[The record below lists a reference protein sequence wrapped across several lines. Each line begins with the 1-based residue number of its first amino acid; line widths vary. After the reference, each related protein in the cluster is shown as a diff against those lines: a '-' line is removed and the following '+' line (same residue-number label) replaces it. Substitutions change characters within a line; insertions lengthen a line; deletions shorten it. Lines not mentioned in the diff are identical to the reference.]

1 MGSKGGFVLLGLLFS
16 LAVLCHVGH
25 SLECYN
31 CVNPAN
37 GCTTAVN
44 CSHNQDTCL
53 IVKAVPTK
61 TYYQCWMF
69 DRCSF
74 EAIAKA
80 LGEKELQYRCCQE
93 NLCNKSDRTSIS
105 GKTAL
110 LVILLLVAVWSF
122 CL

>member
-1 MGSKGGFVLLGLLFS
+1 MGSKGGFILLGPLFI

-25 SLECYN
+25 SLESYSCIN
-31 CVNPAN
+31 AAN
-37 GCTTAVN
+37 GRTTVFSY
-44 CSHNQDTCL
+44 SHNQDTCF
-53 IVKAVPTK
+53 IVKAMPPK

-80 LGEKELQYRCCQE
+80 LGEKELQYRRCQE
-93 NLCNKSDRTSIS
+93 NLGNKSDGTSIS

-110 LVILLLVAVWSF
+110 LGILLLLAVWRF

>member
-1 MGSKGGFVLLGLLFS
+1 MGSKGRFALLGFLFI

-25 SLECYN
+25 SLECYS
-31 CVNPAN
+31 CINPAN
-37 GCTTAVN
+37 GCTTVVS
-44 CSHNQDTCL
+44 CSHNQDTCF
-53 IVKAVPTK
+53 IVKAMPPK

-69 DRCSF
+69 NRCSF

-93 NLCNKSDRTSIS
+93 NLCNKSDGTSIS

-110 LVILLLVAVWSF
+110 LGILLLVAVWHF